1 MIPFMDTSHVVG
13 PISKAMDGADI
24 SFYVGF
30 VVGAVVYWPLRKIE
44 SRGTVT
50 SAFEAS
56 MEPADVKVTSRDG
69 L

>member
-1 MIPFMDTSHVVG
+1 
-13 PISKAMDGADI
+13 MDGADV

-50 SAFEAS
+50 PAFEAS
-56 MEPADVKVTSRDG
+56 VEPEDVDATFSDG
-69 L
+69 S